1 MEKGMEFL
9 ASEYDRDIIEAAS
22 SDTYFDKANV
32 NEISD
37 RHGIE
42 RKAVRP
48 DIKACRLKEYKR
60 VFDENIGEMNLK
72 EPLLWKG
79 ERR

>member
-1 MEKGMEFL
+1 MEFIT
-9 ASEYDRDIIEAAS
+9 SEYDRDIIEAAS
-22 SDTYFDKANV
+22 SDSYFDRANV
-32 NEISD
+32 KEISD
-37 RHGIE
+37 RHGAE
-42 RKAVRP
+42 PKTVRR
-48 DIKACRLKEYKR
+48 DIKECRLKEYRR